1 MGCCE
6 SGQIDKAIIEKSN
19 GLINQA
25 QLDYFYM
32 TYNFTQ
38 DEVITIIDEYRKL
51 NLNEAGHL
59 NPEDLIDFPPFHFSP
74 FGYHILDALDLKVDQ
89 NNEKK
94 EDLIDDNDKLKI
106 KIKSKKEDDNI
117 DQNITTEDQISDLPK
132 IGEIQ
137 KENEEGMVGIQ
148 DFMYYVYLF
157 SSHVKLV
164 EKAQL
169 YFKLFDFD
177 NDGKI
182 TPSDIIVYL
191 ENLEKDTDT
200 VLSDTKKY
208 LREKR
213 QMKKEDFLSDIEEIK
228 SADENKR
235 IANLIIKE
243 ACGEEKNYL
252 DFFDF
257 RNMFLNMQ
265 FVPEYSNPLYLEE
278 LFEDDYRTNKKKEK
292 KEIKENKEKKET
304 KETKENKS
312 NELIISVKDDL
323 NKEEKETEN
332 VDMHED

>member
-6 SGQIDKAIIEKSN
+6 GSKIDKAIIEKSR

-32 TYNFTQ
+32 TYNYTQ
-38 DEVITIIDEYRKL
+38 DEIITIIDEFQKL
-51 NLNEAGHL
+51 NLNEKGL
-59 NPEDLIDFPPFHFSP
+59 LYPEDLIDFPPFHFSP
-74 FGYHILDALDLKVDQ
+74 FGYHILDALDLKVID
-89 NNEKK
+89 KK
-94 EDLIDDNDKLKI
+94 EELIDEKDEKMKV
-106 KIKSKKEDDNI
+106 KTKSKKSDKNDDK
-117 DQNITTEDQISDLPK
+117 ITTGDKISDVPNMEK
-132 IGEIQ
+132 TQ
-137 KENEEGMVGIQ
+137 KQNSDGMVGIQ
-148 DFMYYVYLF
+148 DFIYYVYLF

-191 ENLEKDTDT
+191 ENLGKDTDE
-200 VLSDTKKY
+200 VLDDTKKY

-213 QMKKEDFLSDIEEIK
+213 KMKKEDFLSDIDEIK
-228 SADENKR
+228 SADENVR

-243 ACGEEKNYL
+243 ACGEDKNYL

-278 LFEDDYRTNKKKEK
+278 LFMDDYRGQKKKKKKNEK
-292 KEIKENKEKKET
+292 EVIIPVKNDLD
-304 KETKENKS
+304 KS
-312 NELIISVKDDL
+312 
-323 NKEEKETEN
+323 KEETEHGAI
-332 VDMHED
+332 HED

>member
-6 SGQIDKAIIEKSN
+6 SQKIDKAILEKSK
-19 GLINQA
+19 GLLNQA
-25 QLDYFYM
+25 QLDYIYM
-32 TYNFTQ
+32 TYNYSQ
-38 DEVITIIDEYRKL
+38 DEVITIIDEYQKL
-51 NLNEAGHL
+51 NLNEKGL
-59 NPEDLIDFPPFHFSP
+59 LLPEDLIDFPPFHFSP
-74 FGYHILDALDLKVDQ
+74 FGYHILDALDLKVEQ
-89 NNEKK
+89 NKKENEKENLIEEK
-94 EDLIDDNDKLKI
+94 EEKMKI
-106 KIKSKKEDDNI
+106 KTKSKKDENLDDK
-117 DQNITTEDQISDLPK
+117 ITTEDQISDVPK
-132 IGEIQ
+132 IDEVMN
-137 KENEEGMVGIQ
+137 ENKSGMIGIQ
-148 DFMYYVYLF
+148 DFMYFVYLF

-208 LREKR
+208 LREERK
-213 QMKKEDFLSDIEEIK
+213 MKKEDFLSNIDDIRN
-228 SADENKR
+228 ADENKR

-278 LFEDDYRTNKKKEK
+278 LFEDDYRTKKNNKKQK
-292 KEIKENKEKKET
+292 KDD
-304 KETKENKS
+304 
-312 NELIISVKDDL
+312 LVISVKNDF
-323 NKEEKETEN
+323 NKEETEN
-332 VDMHED
+332 GAMHED

>member
-6 SGQIDKAIIEKSN
+6 GSKIDKAIIEKSR

-38 DEVITIIDEYRKL
+38 DEVITIIDEYQKL
-51 NLNEAGHL
+51 NLNTKGLL

-74 FGYHILDALDLKVDQ
+74 FGYHILDAFDLKVDQ
-89 NNEKK
+89 VENKSK
-94 EDLIDDNDKLKI
+94 DLIDDNDNEKDKLKLKI
-106 KIKSKKEDDNI
+106 KTKSKKDENI

-132 IGEIQ
+132 IGEEIKQ
-137 KENEEGMVGIQ
+137 NKEGMVGIQ

-182 TPSDIIVYL
+182 SPSDIIVYL

-200 VLSDTKKY
+200 VLNDTKKY

-213 QMKKEDFLSDIEEIK
+213 QMKKEDFLSDIDEIK

-278 LFEDDYRTNKKKEK
+278 LFDDDYRTNKKKE
-292 KEIKENKEKKET
+292 NK
-304 KETKENKS
+304 NK
-312 NELIISVKDDL
+312 NELMLSVKNDDI

-332 VDMHED
+332 IGIHED

>member
-1 MGCCE
+1 MGCCSE
-6 SGQIDKAIIEKSN
+6 SAKIDKAIIEKSR

-32 TYNFTQ
+32 TYNYTQ
-38 DEVITIIDEYRKL
+38 DEIITIIDEYQKL
-51 NLNEAGHL
+51 NLNAKGLL

-74 FGYHILDALDLKVDQ
+74 FGYHILDALDLKVED
-89 NNEKK
+89 KK
-94 EDLIDDNDKLKI
+94 DLIDENEDKLKV
-106 KIKSKKEDDNI
+106 KVKSKKEENNDDK
-117 DQNITTEDQISDLPK
+117 ITTGDQISEIPK
-132 IGEIQ
+132 PEEISEQ
-137 KENEEGMVGIQ
+137 GSNGMIGIQ
-148 DFMYYVYLF
+148 DFMYFVYLF

-200 VLSDTKKY
+200 VLNDTKKY

-213 QMKKEDFLSDIEEIK
+213 EMKKEDFLSDIDEIRG
-228 SADENKR
+228 ADENKR

-278 LFEDDYRTNKKKEK
+278 LFDDDYRPKKNNK
-292 KEIKENKEKKET
+292 NQ
-304 KETKENKS
+304 N
-312 NELIISVKDDL
+312 NNDLVISVKTD
-323 NKEEKETEN
+323 NNNKETEN
-332 VDMHED
+332 GALHED

>member
-1 MGCCE
+1 MGCCSE
-6 SGQIDKAIIEKSN
+6 SAKIDKAIIEKSR

-32 TYNFTQ
+32 TYNYTQ
-38 DEVITIIDEYRKL
+38 DEIITIIDEYQKL
-51 NLNEAGHL
+51 NLNTKGLL

-74 FGYHILDALDLKVDQ
+74 FGYHILDALDLKIED
-89 NNEKK
+89 KK
-94 EDLIDDNDKLKI
+94 DLIDENEDKLKV
-106 KIKSKKEDDNI
+106 KVKSKKEENNDDK
-117 DQNITTEDQISDLPK
+117 ITTGDQISEIPK
-132 IGEIQ
+132 PEEISEQ
-137 KENEEGMVGIQ
+137 GSNGMIGIQ
-148 DFMYYVYLF
+148 DFMYFVYLF

-200 VLSDTKKY
+200 VLNDTKKY

-213 QMKKEDFLSDIEEIK
+213 EMKKEDFLSDIDEIRG
-228 SADENKR
+228 ADENKR

-278 LFEDDYRTNKKKEK
+278 LFDDDYRPKKNNK
-292 KEIKENKEKKET
+292 NQ
-304 KETKENKS
+304 N
-312 NELIISVKDDL
+312 NNDLVISVKND
-323 NKEEKETEN
+323 NNNKETEN
-332 VDMHED
+332 GALHED

>member
-1 MGCCE
+1 MGCCSE
-6 SGQIDKAIIEKSN
+6 SAKIDKAIIEKSR

-32 TYNFTQ
+32 TYNYTQ
-38 DEVITIIDEYRKL
+38 DEIITIIDEYQKL
-51 NLNEAGHL
+51 NLNTKGLL

-74 FGYHILDALDLKVDQ
+74 FGYHILDALDLKVED
-89 NNEKK
+89 KK
-94 EDLIDDNDKLKI
+94 DLIDENEDKLKV
-106 KIKSKKEDDNI
+106 KVKSKKEENNDDK
-117 DQNITTEDQISDLPK
+117 ITTGDQISEIPK
-132 IGEIQ
+132 PEEISEQ
-137 KENEEGMVGIQ
+137 GSNGMIGIQ
-148 DFMYYVYLF
+148 DFMYFVYLF

-200 VLSDTKKY
+200 VLNDNKKY

-213 QMKKEDFLSDIEEIK
+213 EMKKEDFLSDIDKIRG
-228 SADENKR
+228 ADENKR

-278 LFEDDYRTNKKKEK
+278 LFDDDYRPKKNNK
-292 KEIKENKEKKET
+292 NQ
-304 KETKENKS
+304 N
-312 NELIISVKDDL
+312 NNDLVISVKND
-323 NKEEKETEN
+323 NF
-332 VDMHED
+332 

>member
-1 MGCCE
+1 MGCCSE
-6 SGQIDKAIIEKSN
+6 SAKIDKAIIEKSR

-32 TYNFTQ
+32 TYNYTQ
-38 DEVITIIDEYRKL
+38 DEIITIIDEYQKL
-51 NLNEAGHL
+51 NLNAKGLL

-74 FGYHILDALDLKVDQ
+74 FGYHILDALDLKIED
-89 NNEKK
+89 KK
-94 EDLIDDNDKLKI
+94 DLIDENEDKLKV
-106 KIKSKKEDDNI
+106 KVKSKKEENNDDK
-117 DQNITTEDQISDLPK
+117 ITTGDQISEIPK
-132 IGEIQ
+132 PEEISEQ
-137 KENEEGMVGIQ
+137 GSNGMIGIQ
-148 DFMYYVYLF
+148 DFMYFVYLF

-200 VLSDTKKY
+200 VLNDTKKY

-213 QMKKEDFLSDIEEIK
+213 EMKKEDFLSDIDEIRG
-228 SADENKR
+228 ADENKR

-278 LFEDDYRTNKKKEK
+278 LFDDDYRPKKNNK
-292 KEIKENKEKKET
+292 NQ
-304 KETKENKS
+304 N
-312 NELIISVKDDL
+312 NNDLVISVKND
-323 NKEEKETEN
+323 NNNNKETEN
-332 VDMHED
+332 GALHED

>member
-1 MGCCE
+1 MGCCSE
-6 SGQIDKAIIEKSN
+6 SAKIDKAIIEKSR

-32 TYNFTQ
+32 TYNYTQ
-38 DEVITIIDEYRKL
+38 DEIITIIDEYQKL
-51 NLNEAGHL
+51 NLNTKGLL

-74 FGYHILDALDLKVDQ
+74 FGYHILDALDLKIED
-89 NNEKK
+89 KK
-94 EDLIDDNDKLKI
+94 DLIDENEDKLKV
-106 KIKSKKEDDNI
+106 KVKSKKEENNDDK
-117 DQNITTEDQISDLPK
+117 ITTGDQISEIPK
-132 IGEIQ
+132 PEEISGQ
-137 KENEEGMVGIQ
+137 GSNGMIGIQ
-148 DFMYYVYLF
+148 DFMYFVYLF

-200 VLSDTKKY
+200 VLNDTKKY

-213 QMKKEDFLSDIEEIK
+213 EMKKEDFLSDIDEIRG
-228 SADENKR
+228 ADENKR

-278 LFEDDYRTNKKKEK
+278 LFDDDYRPKKNNK
-292 KEIKENKEKKET
+292 NQ
-304 KETKENKS
+304 N
-312 NELIISVKDDL
+312 NNDLVISVKND
-323 NKEEKETEN
+323 NNNKETEN
-332 VDMHED
+332 GALHED

>member
-1 MGCCE
+1 MGCCTE
-6 SGQIDKAIIEKSN
+6 MAKRDKAIIEKSR

-32 TYNFTQ
+32 TYNYTQ
-38 DEVITIIDEYRKL
+38 DEIITIIDEYQKL
-51 NLNEAGHL
+51 NLNAKGLL

-74 FGYHILDALDLKVDQ
+74 FGYHILDALDLKIED
-89 NNEKK
+89 KK
-94 EDLIDDNDKLKI
+94 DLIDENEDKLKV
-106 KIKSKKEDDNI
+106 KVKSKKEENNDDK
-117 DQNITTEDQISDLPK
+117 ITTGDQISEIPK
-132 IGEIQ
+132 PEEISEQ
-137 KENEEGMVGIQ
+137 GSNGMIGIQ
-148 DFMYYVYLF
+148 DFMYFVYLF

-200 VLSDTKKY
+200 VLNDTKKY

-213 QMKKEDFLSDIEEIK
+213 EMKKEDFLSDIDEIRG
-228 SADENKR
+228 ADENKR

-278 LFEDDYRTNKKKEK
+278 LFDDDYRPKKNNK
-292 KEIKENKEKKET
+292 NQ
-304 KETKENKS
+304 N
-312 NELIISVKDDL
+312 NNDLVISVKND
-323 NKEEKETEN
+323 NNNKETEN
-332 VDMHED
+332 GALHED

>member
-1 MGCCE
+1 MGCCSE
-6 SGQIDKAIIEKSN
+6 SAKIDTAIIEKSR

-32 TYNFTQ
+32 TYNYTQ
-38 DEVITIIDEYRKL
+38 DEIITIIDEYQKL
-51 NLNEAGHL
+51 NLNAKGLL

-74 FGYHILDALDLKVDQ
+74 FGYHILDALDLKVED
-89 NNEKK
+89 KK
-94 EDLIDDNDKLKI
+94 DLIDENEDKLKV
-106 KIKSKKEDDNI
+106 KVKSKKEENNDDK
-117 DQNITTEDQISDLPK
+117 ITTGDQISEIPK
-132 IGEIQ
+132 PEEISEQ
-137 KENEEGMVGIQ
+137 GSNGMIGIQ
-148 DFMYYVYLF
+148 DFMYFVYLF

-200 VLSDTKKY
+200 VLNDTKKY

-213 QMKKEDFLSDIEEIK
+213 EMKKEDFLSDIDEIRG
-228 SADENKR
+228 ADENKR

-278 LFEDDYRTNKKKEK
+278 LFDDDYRPKKNNK
-292 KEIKENKEKKET
+292 NQ
-304 KETKENKS
+304 N
-312 NELIISVKDDL
+312 NNDLVISVKNDNNL
-323 NKEEKETEN
+323 
-332 VDMHED
+332 

>member
-1 MGCCE
+1 MGCC
-6 SGQIDKAIIEKSN
+6 SASRQIDKAILEKSR
-19 GLINQA
+19 GLLNQA

-38 DEVITIIDEYRKL
+38 DEIITIIDEFQKLKL
-51 NLNEAGHL
+51 NEKGLVY
-59 NPEDLIDFPPFHFSP
+59 PEDIVDFPPFHFSP
-74 FGYHILDALDLKVDQ
+74 FGYHILDAFDLKVDP
-89 NNEKK
+89 NKNKINDLVDEKG
-94 EDLIDDNDKLKI
+94 DKLKI
-106 KIKSKKEDDNI
+106 KTQSKKDNLVDNVTTGDNISELPKIEDIKDDNI
-117 DQNITTEDQISDLPK
+117 
-132 IGEIQ
+132 
-137 KENEEGMVGIQ
+137 EGMVGIQ
-148 DFMYYVYLF
+148 DFMYFVYLF

-191 ENLEKDTDT
+191 ENLEKDTDA
-200 VLSDTKKY
+200 VLNDTKKY
-208 LREKR
+208 LTEKR
-213 QMKKEDFLSDIEEIK
+213 QMKKEDFLGDIDEIR

-278 LFEDDYRTNKKKEK
+278 LFTDDYRVKNNKNNKIQEEK
-292 KEIKENKEKKET
+292 KVENG
-304 KETKENKS
+304 
-312 NELIISVKDDL
+312 NELIIPVNNELDKSKQ
-323 NKEEKETEN
+323 ETEN
-332 VDMHED
+332 MDIHED

>member
-1 MGCCE
+1 MGCCSE
-6 SGQIDKAIIEKSN
+6 SAKIDKAIIEKSR

-32 TYNFTQ
+32 TYNYTQ
-38 DEVITIIDEYRKL
+38 DEIITIIDEYQKL
-51 NLNEAGHL
+51 NLNAKGLL

-74 FGYHILDALDLKVDQ
+74 FGYHILDALDLKVED
-89 NNEKK
+89 KK
-94 EDLIDDNDKLKI
+94 DLIDENDDKLKV
-106 KIKSKKEDDNI
+106 KVKSKKEENNDDK
-117 DQNITTEDQISDLPK
+117 ITTGDQISEIPK
-132 IGEIQ
+132 PEEISEQ
-137 KENEEGMVGIQ
+137 GSNGMIGIQ
-148 DFMYYVYLF
+148 DFMYFVYLF

-200 VLSDTKKY
+200 VLNDTKKY

-213 QMKKEDFLSDIEEIK
+213 GMKKEDFLSDIDEIRG
-228 SADENKR
+228 ADENKR

-278 LFEDDYRTNKKKEK
+278 LFDDDYRPKKNNK
-292 KEIKENKEKKET
+292 NQ
-304 KETKENKS
+304 N
-312 NELIISVKDDL
+312 NNDLVISVKND
-323 NKEEKETEN
+323 NNNNNKETEN
-332 VDMHED
+332 GALHED

>member
-1 MGCCE
+1 MGCCSE
-6 SGQIDKAIIEKSN
+6 SAKRDKAIIEKSR

-32 TYNFTQ
+32 TYNYTQ
-38 DEVITIIDEYRKL
+38 DEIITIIDEYQKL
-51 NLNEAGHL
+51 NLNAKGLL

-74 FGYHILDALDLKVDQ
+74 FGYHILDALDLKVED
-89 NNEKK
+89 KK
-94 EDLIDDNDKLKI
+94 DLIDENEDKLKV
-106 KIKSKKEDDNI
+106 KVKSKKEENNDDK
-117 DQNITTEDQISDLPK
+117 ITTGDQISEIPK
-132 IGEIQ
+132 PEEISEQ
-137 KENEEGMVGIQ
+137 GSNGMIGIQ
-148 DFMYYVYLF
+148 DFMYFVYLF

-200 VLSDTKKY
+200 VLNDTKKY

-213 QMKKEDFLSDIEEIK
+213 EMKKEDFLSDIDEIRG
-228 SADENKR
+228 ADENKR

-278 LFEDDYRTNKKKEK
+278 LFDDDYRPKKNNK
-292 KEIKENKEKKET
+292 NQ
-304 KETKENKS
+304 N
-312 NELIISVKDDL
+312 NNDLVISVKND
-323 NKEEKETEN
+323 NNKETEN
-332 VDMHED
+332 GALHED

>member
-1 MGCCE
+1 MGCCSE
-6 SGQIDKAIIEKSN
+6 SAKIDKAIIEKSR

-32 TYNFTQ
+32 TYNYTQ
-38 DEVITIIDEYRKL
+38 DEIITIIDEYQKL
-51 NLNEAGHL
+51 NLNTKGLL
-59 NPEDLIDFPPFHFSP
+59 NPEDLIDFAPFHFSP
-74 FGYHILDALDLKVDQ
+74 FGYHILDALDLKIED
-89 NNEKK
+89 KK
-94 EDLIDDNDKLKI
+94 DLIDENEDKLKV
-106 KIKSKKEDDNI
+106 KVKSKKEENNDDK
-117 DQNITTEDQISDLPK
+117 ITTGDQISEIPK
-132 IGEIQ
+132 PEEISEQ
-137 KENEEGMVGIQ
+137 GSNGMIGIQ
-148 DFMYYVYLF
+148 DFMYFVYLF

-200 VLSDTKKY
+200 VLNDTKKY

-213 QMKKEDFLSDIEEIK
+213 EMKKEDFLSDIDEIRG
-228 SADENKR
+228 ADENKR

-278 LFEDDYRTNKKKEK
+278 LFDDDYRPKKNNK
-292 KEIKENKEKKET
+292 NQ
-304 KETKENKS
+304 N
-312 NELIISVKDDL
+312 NNDLVISVKND
-323 NKEEKETEN
+323 NNNNKETEN
-332 VDMHED
+332 GALHED

>member
-1 MGCCE
+1 MGCCTE
-6 SGQIDKAIIEKSN
+6 SAKRDKAIIEKSR

-32 TYNFTQ
+32 TYNYTQ
-38 DEVITIIDEYRKL
+38 DEIITIIDEYQKL
-51 NLNEAGHL
+51 NLNAKGLL

-74 FGYHILDALDLKVDQ
+74 FGYHILDALDLKVED
-89 NNEKK
+89 KK
-94 EDLIDDNDKLKI
+94 DLIDENEDKLKV
-106 KIKSKKEDDNI
+106 KVKSKKEENNDDK
-117 DQNITTEDQISDLPK
+117 ITTGDQISEIPK
-132 IGEIQ
+132 PEEISEQ
-137 KENEEGMVGIQ
+137 GSNGMIGIQ
-148 DFMYYVYLF
+148 DFMYFVYLF

-200 VLSDTKKY
+200 VLNDTKKY

-213 QMKKEDFLSDIEEIK
+213 EMKKEDFLSDIDEIRG
-228 SADENKR
+228 ADENKR

-278 LFEDDYRTNKKKEK
+278 LFDDDYRPKKNNK
-292 KEIKENKEKKET
+292 NQ
-304 KETKENKS
+304 N
-312 NELIISVKDDL
+312 NNDLVISVKND
-323 NKEEKETEN
+323 NNNKETEN
-332 VDMHED
+332 GALHED

>member
-1 MGCCE
+1 MGCCTE
-6 SGQIDKAIIEKSN
+6 SAKRDKAIIEKSR

-32 TYNFTQ
+32 TYNYTQ
-38 DEVITIIDEYRKL
+38 DEIITIIDEYQKL
-51 NLNEAGHL
+51 NLNTKGLL

-74 FGYHILDALDLKVDQ
+74 FGYHILDALDLKVEDK
-89 NNEKK
+89 N
-94 EDLIDDNDKLKI
+94 DLIDENEDKLKV
-106 KIKSKKEDDNI
+106 KVKSKKEENNDDK
-117 DQNITTEDQISDLPK
+117 ITTGDQISEIPK
-132 IGEIQ
+132 PEEISEQ
-137 KENEEGMVGIQ
+137 GSNGMIGIQ
-148 DFMYYVYLF
+148 DFMYFVYLF

-200 VLSDTKKY
+200 VLNDTKKY

-213 QMKKEDFLSDIEEIK
+213 EMKKEDFLSDIDEIRG
-228 SADENKR
+228 ADENKR

-278 LFEDDYRTNKKKEK
+278 LFDDDYRPKKNNK
-292 KEIKENKEKKET
+292 NQ
-304 KETKENKS
+304 N
-312 NELIISVKDDL
+312 NNDLVISVKND
-323 NKEEKETEN
+323 NNNKETEN
-332 VDMHED
+332 GALHED

>member
-1 MGCCE
+1 MGCCSE
-6 SGQIDKAIIEKSN
+6 SAKRDKAIIEKSR

-32 TYNFTQ
+32 TYNYTQ
-38 DEVITIIDEYRKL
+38 DEIITIIDEYQKL
-51 NLNEAGHL
+51 NLNTKGLL

-74 FGYHILDALDLKVDQ
+74 FGYHILDALDLKIED
-89 NNEKK
+89 KK
-94 EDLIDDNDKLKI
+94 DLIDENENKLKV
-106 KIKSKKEDDNI
+106 KVKSKKEENNDDK
-117 DQNITTEDQISDLPK
+117 ITTGDQISEIPK
-132 IGEIQ
+132 PEEISEQ
-137 KENEEGMVGIQ
+137 GSNGMIGIQ
-148 DFMYYVYLF
+148 DFMYFVYLF

-200 VLSDTKKY
+200 VLNDTKKY

-213 QMKKEDFLSDIEEIK
+213 EMKKEDFLSDIDEIRG
-228 SADENKR
+228 ADENKR

-278 LFEDDYRTNKKKEK
+278 LFDDDYRPKKNNK
-292 KEIKENKEKKET
+292 NQ
-304 KETKENKS
+304 N
-312 NELIISVKDDL
+312 NNDLVISVKND
-323 NKEEKETEN
+323 NNNNKETEN
-332 VDMHED
+332 GALHED

>member
-1 MGCCE
+1 
-6 SGQIDKAIIEKSN
+6 
-19 GLINQA
+19 
-25 QLDYFYM
+25 
-32 TYNFTQ
+32 
-38 DEVITIIDEYRKL
+38 
-51 NLNEAGHL
+51 
-59 NPEDLIDFPPFHFSP
+59 
-74 FGYHILDALDLKVDQ
+74 
-89 NNEKK
+89 
-94 EDLIDDNDKLKI
+94 
-106 KIKSKKEDDNI
+106 
-117 DQNITTEDQISDLPK
+117 
-132 IGEIQ
+132 
-137 KENEEGMVGIQ
+137 
-148 DFMYYVYLF
+148 MYYVYLF

-182 TPSDIIVYL
+182 SPSDIIVYL

-213 QMKKEDFLSDIEEIK
+213 QMKKEDFLSDIDEIK

-278 LFEDDYRTNKKKEK
+278 LFDDDYRTNKKKE
-292 KEIKENKEKKET
+292 NK
-304 KETKENKS
+304 NK
-312 NELIISVKDDL
+312 NELMLSVKNDDI

-332 VDMHED
+332 IGIHED

>member
-1 MGCCE
+1 MGCCSE
-6 SGQIDKAIIEKSN
+6 SAKIDKAIIEKSR

-32 TYNFTQ
+32 TYNYTQ
-38 DEVITIIDEYRKL
+38 DEIITIIDEYQKL
-51 NLNEAGHL
+51 NLNTKGLL

-74 FGYHILDALDLKVDQ
+74 FGYHILDALDLKVED
-89 NNEKK
+89 KK
-94 EDLIDDNDKLKI
+94 DLIDENEDKLKV
-106 KIKSKKEDDNI
+106 KVKSKKEENNDDK
-117 DQNITTEDQISDLPK
+117 ITTGDQISEIPK
-132 IGEIQ
+132 PEEISEQ
-137 KENEEGMVGIQ
+137 GSNGMIGIQ
-148 DFMYYVYLF
+148 DFMYFVYLF

-200 VLSDTKKY
+200 VLNDTKKY

-213 QMKKEDFLSDIEEIK
+213 EMKKEDFLSDIDEIRG
-228 SADENKR
+228 ADENKR

-257 RNMFLNMQ
+257 SNMFLNMQ

-278 LFEDDYRTNKKKEK
+278 LFDDDYRPKKNNK
-292 KEIKENKEKKET
+292 NQ
-304 KETKENKS
+304 N
-312 NELIISVKDDL
+312 NNDLVISVKND
-323 NKEEKETEN
+323 NNNKETEN
-332 VDMHED
+332 GALHED